1 MVDLKIS
8 VILSV
13 YNDENNIEESIESLL
28 SQTYKNFELL
38 ISDDCS
44 TDNSYEKI
52 MKYSSYKNFS
62 ILKNEQNIGLTKS
75 LNRLVN
81 ISKGKYIFRQDSDDI
96 SHPTRFEKQIEILE
110 NTKYQVCTT
119 RAINKQNEKKIPG
132 YSFYLPN
139 KYLMKFKNPFI
150 HGTLGIDKN
159 LLNSLGNYD
168 ENFYYSQ
175 DYKLFT
181 DLYKN
186 NIKIWVIKEPLYSL
200 NTAGNISTN
209 KRELQKDYF
218 DKARRQ

>member
-1 MVDLKIS
+1 
-8 VILSV
+8 
-13 YNDENNIEESIESLL
+13 
-28 SQTYKNFELL
+28 
-38 ISDDCS
+38 
-44 TDNSYEKI
+44 
-52 MKYSSYKNFS
+52 
-62 ILKNEQNIGLTKS
+62 
-75 LNRLVN
+75 
-81 ISKGKYIFRQDSDDI
+81 
-96 SHPTRFEKQIEILE
+96 
-110 NTKYQVCTT
+110 
-119 RAINKQNEKKIPG
+119 
-132 YSFYLPN
+132 
-139 KYLMKFKNPFI
+139 MKFKNPFI

-200 NTAGNISTN
+200 NTVGNISTN